1 MDLGHLTQAH
11 ANNTLVPTL
20 NNLSHPHCKCEWLL
34 SGIFCTPKLFGEVSV
49 FAKAC
54 AMDCYLLA
62 SPRKLAIA
70 CPDECFCEAHIRQE
84 VVGDRAGNLR

>member
-1 MDLGHLTQAH
+1 
-11 ANNTLVPTL
+11 
-20 NNLSHPHCKCEWLL
+20 
-34 SGIFCTPKLFGEVSV
+34 
-49 FAKAC
+49 
-54 AMDCYLLA
+54 MDCYLLA